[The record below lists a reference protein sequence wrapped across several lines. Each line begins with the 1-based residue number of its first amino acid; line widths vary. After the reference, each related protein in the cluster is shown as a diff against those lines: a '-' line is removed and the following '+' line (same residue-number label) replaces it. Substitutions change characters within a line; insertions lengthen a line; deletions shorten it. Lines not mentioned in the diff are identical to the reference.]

1 MLSTRWGL
9 AVICGL
15 SVTASSVKAADWA
28 GPVQPTP
35 GGIVYGDPAQG
46 GAYPSYSAPH
56 GNYESTYQG
65 APVGGAPVSGA
76 PQSAGAP
83 GGTYPVLN
91 APLYPS
97 PVQYVPDYAGGTI
110 ITNQALAPHEM
121 LYPHAYHAMYPPFY
135 YRVTGHW
142 FLTPFGVKQ
151 HENWKLEG
159 THVKVKYR
167 DHYRPFSQFSPPVT
181 H

>member
-1 MLSTRWGL
+1 MLSTRWGM
-9 AVICGL
+9 AVIFGL
-15 SVTASSVKAADWA
+15 SVTATSGNAAEPSAPVQQRSGGVYGHAHGSYA
-28 GPVQPTP
+28 GPHKNYR
-35 GGIVYGDPAQG
+35 GG
-46 GAYPSYSAPH
+46 SA
-56 GNYESTYQG
+56 YESRAY
-65 APVGGAPVSGA
+65 
-76 PQSAGAP
+76 

-97 PVQYVPDYAGGTI
+97 PVQHVPRYAGGTI

-121 LYPHAYHAMYPPFY
+121 LYAHAYHAMYPPFY

-167 DHYRPFSQFSPPVT
+167 DHYRPFSQFSPPVSR
-181 H
+181 

>member
-1 MLSTRWGL
+1 MLSTRLGMTVMFSLSL
-9 AVICGL
+9 AAAAV
-15 SVTASSVKAADWA
+15 SAAD
-28 GPVQPTP
+28 
-35 GGIVYGDPAQG
+35 G
-46 GAYPSYSAPH
+46 GAAD
-56 GNYESTYQG
+56 
-65 APVGGAPVSGA
+65 A
-76 PQSAGAP
+76 PQAGYAP
-83 GGTYPVLN
+83 GAGGNQYPVLN

-97 PVQYVPDYAGGTI
+97 PVQHVPGYAGGTI
-110 ITNQALAPHEM
+110 ITNQAFAPHEM

-142 FLTPFGVKQ
+142 FMTPFGMRQ

-167 DHYRPFSQFSPPVT
+167 DHYRPFSGFHPPVS

>member
-1 MLSTRWGL
+1 MLSTRWGM
-9 AVICGL
+9 AVMVSMSLTAG
-15 SVTASSVKAADWA
+15 SVCDAEGPAAA
-28 GPVQPTP
+28 PAPVAVH
-35 GGIVYGDPAQG
+35 GEAYSAG
-46 GAYPSYSAPH
+46 GAGY
-56 GNYESTYQG
+56 
-65 APVGGAPVSGA
+65 
-76 PQSAGAP
+76 
-83 GGTYPVLN
+83 GTGQYPVLN

-97 PVQYVPDYAGGTI
+97 PVQHVPGYAGGAI

-142 FLTPFGVKQ
+142 FVTPFGVRQ

-167 DHYRPFSQFSPPVT
+167 DHYRPFSQFNPPVS